1 MSSVNLFSILFDRSL
16 AFGRQKKDEAA
27 TEKSSSCN
35 INVRKFA
42 AMHESGHSPSRLVAL
57 GSLTVAI
64 GRKADVECT
73 SRNVWRFIS
82 PRA

>member
-35 INVRKFA
+35 HHAIRFSASGPERHLVRCND
-42 AMHESGHSPSRLVAL
+42 MSEVE
-57 GSLTVAI
+57 V
-64 GRKADVECT
+64 KADLNANAEFG
-73 SRNVWRFIS
+73 RD
-82 PRA
+82 